1 MYVRTPGE
9 HVARRVDG
17 VTDVDADHVAVT
29 TAACNFEKAARA
41 QSAALGLPE
50 LRLIIYPQPTGI
62 EHEVE
67 GAESARIVTDQL
79 LTMLRDA
86 SV

>member
-1 MYVRTPGE
+1 MR
-9 HVARRVDG
+9 DG
-17 VTDVDADHVAVT
+17 INLERSGVPAIVVSHEV
-29 TAACNFEKAARA
+29 FEKAARA

-50 LRLIIYPQPTGI
+50 LRLIIYPQPKGI

-79 LTMLRDA
+79 LAMLREA

>member
-1 MYVRTPGE
+1 MR
-9 HVARRVDG
+9 DG
-17 VTDVDADHVAVT
+17 INLERAGVPAIVVSHEV
-29 TAACNFEKAARA
+29 FEKAARA

-50 LRLIIYPQPTGI
+50 LRLIIYPQPKGI

-79 LTMLRDA
+79 LALLREA